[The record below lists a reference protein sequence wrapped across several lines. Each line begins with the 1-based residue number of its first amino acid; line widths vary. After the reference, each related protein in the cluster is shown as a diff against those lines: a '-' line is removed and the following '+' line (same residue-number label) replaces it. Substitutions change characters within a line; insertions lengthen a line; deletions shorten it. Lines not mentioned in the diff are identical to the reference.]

1 MQQLRQPQN
10 KTIGIELAAENEG
23 VGMFEQAGVAG
34 E

>member
-1 MQQLRQPQN
+1 MQQLQQPQN

-23 VGMFEQAGVAG
+23 VSMFKQAEVA